1 MGEGVEED
9 NILDVL
15 SGLVEKSLVVARGGE
30 QGDVRYR
37 MLEPVR
43 QYARDKLEED
53 GEGRKWLEAALAK
66 DGLASVVLR
75 IKALEALFWLTYDQW
90 DLDRAEAV
98 AQEAMQL
105 GAQAE
110 IDSSLAASLRIMLA
124 SPAWV
129 GGRLR
134 AGEGASRRKPRD

>member
-1 MGEGVEED
+1 MR
-9 NILDVL
+9 ILSCLEVRDQTRVPQDPHVVQL
-15 SGLVEKSLVVARGGE
+15 SLHPRFHG
-30 QGDVRYR
+30 
-37 MLEPVR
+37 
-43 QYARDKLEED
+43 
-53 GEGRKWLEAALAK
+53 ALP